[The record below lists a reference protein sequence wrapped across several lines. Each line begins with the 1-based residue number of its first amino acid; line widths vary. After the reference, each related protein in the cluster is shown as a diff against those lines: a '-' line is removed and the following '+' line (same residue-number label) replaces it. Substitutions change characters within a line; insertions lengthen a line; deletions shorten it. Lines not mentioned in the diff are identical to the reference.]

1 MNYVLFINSILF
13 IISSVGYLI
22 LFKYLD
28 YNYNLNNF
36 WFNNVLTCILS
47 PIYIL
52 KLVINYKNRAS
63 FKNTFTNG
71 SYKFI
76 LLAGCLYSIES
87 ILVYYCMI
95 SLSLFDYIIFRS
107 SFIIWNIPI
116 FKYIFNKQ
124 ISDIYKLAVCLL
136 IMSQLIILNFNNIA
150 IYFILFF
157 SCFISSIYHSLM
169 EYSLKTYDIDIYIY
183 HTIFQ
188 FVYFISSIGESIY
201 YSNVPIF
208 SLESTIIYIIISIF
222 TQYYCFLRLY
232 ILKIDNSIVPTNIL
246 LAGLEFLRRIIIITF
261 SCIFFKENYNIYSAV
276 LYCFSSLMLFC
287 DYYKSIKKQT
297 SYFELEEIL

>member
-157 SCFISSIYHSLM
+157 SCFISSI
-169 EYSLKTYDIDIYIY
+169 
-183 HTIFQ
+183 
-188 FVYFISSIGESIY
+188 
-201 YSNVPIF
+201 
-208 SLESTIIYIIISIF
+208 
-222 TQYYCFLRLY
+222 
-232 ILKIDNSIVPTNIL
+232 
-246 LAGLEFLRRIIIITF
+246 
-261 SCIFFKENYNIYSAV
+261 
-276 LYCFSSLMLFC
+276 
-287 DYYKSIKKQT
+287 
-297 SYFELEEIL
+297 